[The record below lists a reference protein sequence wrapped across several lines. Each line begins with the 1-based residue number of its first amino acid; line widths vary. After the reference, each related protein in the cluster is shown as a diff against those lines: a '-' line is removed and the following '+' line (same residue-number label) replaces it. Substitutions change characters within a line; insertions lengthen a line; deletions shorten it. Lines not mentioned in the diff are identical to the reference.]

1 MTERLRKQIRGES
14 VGFKHSGGE
23 MFRVLNTSTGEL
35 AVSLDYYTSE
45 QLDKAFRVPGKD
57 GVLKCPTCRTTVVLR
72 QEFDALPHFLHPKG
86 SKCPHANENLRLLEI
101 RAALYRHLRR
111 EFGDGVTVEHDL
123 PNLPRSVDCWV
134 ESSGTKIGYWIFERE
149 MVCSP
154 AKRIVLREAIQADG
168 AQCHF
173 LFSDQMLNSTETGTL
188 QLGATEKFAKVCT
201 PYDVLDGQNEG
212 GSLHYIGMVGPDAV
226 LTTFRVLRDESNTG
240 LFTGIKKKHPLS
252 ETEVCADTGFLVH
265 ASEKSYAE
273 ILITRKAREKLAEKL
288 MPNHA
293 EALRR
298 KEWELETRRM
308 GRTNETVREIVNR
321 LLRPRSDIRTL
332 ELCREREAPCEF
344 CGVVTRD
351 WIVYTGATGKCK
363 CRTCYERISAEKWKA
378 RRQLGWN
385 TEDGK
390 VA

>member
-1 MTERLRKQIRGES
+1 
-14 VGFKHSGGE
+14 
-23 MFRVLNTSTGEL
+23 MFRVLDTRTGEL
-35 AVSLDYYTSE
+35 AVSLDYYTTE
-45 QLDKAFRVPGKD
+45 QLDKAFRGPGKD

-72 QEFDALPHFLHPKG
+72 REFDALPHFLHPKG

-123 PNLPRSVDCWV
+123 PKLTRSVDCWV
-134 ESSGTKIGYWIFERE
+134 ESKGKKIGYWVFDAE
-149 MVCSP
+149 MGSSP
-154 AKRIVLREAIQADG
+154 AKRIALREAIEADG

-173 LFSDQMLNSTETGTL
+173 VFSDQMLKATEAGTL
-188 QLGATEKFAKVCT
+188 QLGETEKFAKACT

-212 GSLHYIGMVGPDAV
+212 GSLHYIGMVGQDAV
-226 LTTFRVLRDESNTG
+226 LTTYRVLRDELKTG
-240 LFTGIKKKHPLS
+240 LFTGIQKKHALS
-252 ETEVCADTGFLVH
+252 ETEVCAETGFLIH
-265 ASEKSYAE
+265 PNEKSYAE
-273 ILITRKAREKLAEKL
+273 ILITRQAREKLAEKIT
-288 MPNHA
+288 PNDS
-293 EALRR
+293 EVLRR
-298 KEWELETRRM
+298 REWELETRRM
-308 GRTNETVREIVNR
+308 RRTNESVREIVAR

-332 ELCREREAPCEF
+332 ELCREIEAPCEF

-363 CRTCYERISAEKWKA
+363 CRTCYERISAEKWNA
-378 RRQLGWN
+378 RQQLGWN